1 MRMIRMV
8 GLVVGLGLMAVG
20 ARGQL
25 GVYGMATATKNP
37 GYSVTDLAYSSG
49 YYSSPAYTAWGGTG
63 GLFYNFV
70 KIGPFL
76 KIGVDG
82 RLFHGSANENSTNA
96 GSSNGAVTTGSG
108 GARVEAHLLKF
119 ALKPYVQAEV
129 GGLSSSTGGTG
140 DGGHFLYQIQFGA
153 DYTVFPHIDVR
164 GEYGVGRS
172 SGVLGVG
179 ATEHEVIQTFGAGVV
194 VRL

>member
-1 MRMIRMV
+1 MRTLRM
-8 GLVVGLGLMAVG
+8 GWVVVALGLMVSA

-25 GVYGMATATKNP
+25 GVYGMVTATKNP
-37 GYSVTDLAYSSG
+37 GYNVTDVAYSSG
-49 YYSSPAYTAWGGTG
+49 SYSSPAYTAWGGTG
-63 GLFYNFV
+63 GLFYDFV
-70 KIGPFL
+70 KVGPFL

-82 RLFHGSANENSTNA
+82 RFFHGTASENSQNA
-96 GSSNGAVTTGSG
+96 GSSNGAVTTGMG
-108 GARVEAHLLKF
+108 GARVEAHFLKL

-140 DGGHFLYQIQFGA
+140 DGGHFLYQIQVGA
-153 DYTVFPHIDVR
+153 DYRVFWHLDVR

-179 ATEHEVIQTFGAGVV
+179 ATEHEVIQTYGAGVV
-194 VRL
+194 LRL